1 MAVRKAGVYAV
12 RPVEEMDVSK
22 IVRERKGAT

>member
-12 RPVEEMDVSK
+12 RPVEEMDVVK
-22 IVRERKGAT
+22 IVRERKAAT